1 MIVVAIV
8 NMSSALLVL
17 IVEKTKMIGI
27 LKALGIQN
35 ISLRKIFIYH
45 GGLLL
50 SIGFIIGNLISIIL
64 IWIQNEYGILNLP
77 QENYYL
83 DKVPVAYPLDSVL
96 IINLV
101 SFIFCLVAMV
111 LPSIIS
117 SKISPIKAINS
128 EI

>member
-1 MIVVAIV
+1 MIVVAVV

-50 SIGFIIGNLISIIL
+50 SIGFIIGNLIAIIL
-64 IWIQNEYGILNLP
+64 IWIQNEYGILKLP

-83 DKVPVAYPLDSVL
+83 DKVPVSYPLETIL
-96 IINLV
+96 FINLV
-101 SFIFCLVAMV
+101 SFSFCFLSMI

>member
-1 MIVVAIV
+1 MIYNFLSEYLSIIIFLFI
-8 NMSSALLVL
+8 AL
-17 IVEKTKMIGI
+17 
-27 LKALGIQN
+27 
-35 ISLRKIFIYH
+35 F
-45 GGLLL
+45 L

-83 DKVPVAYPLDSVL
+83 DKVPVEYPLDSIL
-96 IINLV
+96 IINLI

-111 LPSIIS
+111 LPSFIS

>member
-1 MIVVAIV
+1 MPEFKLSTIDEQDGDIFSCLQLIYLFVYIVFILMIVVAIV

-77 QENYYL
+77 QE
-83 DKVPVAYPLDSVL
+83 
-96 IINLV
+96 
-101 SFIFCLVAMV
+101 
-111 LPSIIS
+111 
-117 SKISPIKAINS
+117 KI
-128 EI
+128 